1 MNDICGISLDFDDV
15 MYNLTKINLEFIE
28 REYGIKLDPLKINR
42 FSYYIDE
49 GYKKIIEGVWNNK
62 DVYITSELYN
72 EAKEFYIKLI
82 EKYGR
87 NNVQIVTTSLPN
99 IIPNKNKMIKERF
112 EIDCS
117 IIHTNEKHL
126 HTRNTIL
133 VDDSPKNIIQHIEK
147 NIVPGIVFDLGY
159 GWNKDL
165 KEDNKLIFRGNSYN
179 ETFDIIS
186 NLFNRNLTLE
196 ML

>member
-165 KEDNKLIFRGNSYN
+165 KEDNELIFRGNSYN

>member
-186 NLFNRNLTLE
+186 NFFNRNLTLE

>member
-15 MYNLTKINLEFIE
+15 MYNLTKINLEFID
-28 REYGIKLDPLKINR
+28 REYGIKLDPLKIDK

-87 NNVQIVTTSLPN
+87 NNIQIVTTSLPN
-99 IIPNKNKMIKERF
+99 IILNKNKMIKERF

-117 IIHTNEKHL
+117 IIHTNEKYL

-147 NIVPGIVFDLGY
+147 NIVPGIVFNLGY

>member
-1 MNDICGISLDFDDV
+1 
-15 MYNLTKINLEFIE
+15 
-28 REYGIKLDPLKINR
+28 
-42 FSYYIDE
+42 
-49 GYKKIIEGVWNNK
+49 
-62 DVYITSELYN
+62 
-72 EAKEFYIKLI
+72 
-82 EKYGR
+82 
-87 NNVQIVTTSLPN
+87 
-99 IIPNKNKMIKERF
+99 MIKERF

>member
-72 EAKEFYIKLI
+72 EAKEFYIK
-82 EKYGR
+82 Y
-87 NNVQIVTTSLPN
+87 
-99 IIPNKNKMIKERF
+99 
-112 EIDCS
+112 
-117 IIHTNEKHL
+117 H
-126 HTRNTIL
+126 
-133 VDDSPKNIIQHIEK
+133 
-147 NIVPGIVFDLGY
+147 Y
-159 GWNKDL
+159 
-165 KEDNKLIFRGNSYN
+165 Y
-179 ETFDIIS
+179 
-186 NLFNRNLTLE
+186 
-196 ML
+196 